1 MRKPLA
7 VLCASFLVAVSGTSG
22 AGLRC
27 LQLLPQPDNS
37 VNGDFK
43 GTSPVTFAVPSD
55 QALEIRI
62 EKDGYQ
68 AADVQN
74 LPTERSG
81 YGIWDVVGGII
92 PLIVDRS

>member
-1 MRKPLA
+1 M
-7 VLCASFLVAVSGTSG
+7 
-22 AGLRC
+22 
-27 LQLLPQPDNS
+27 
-37 VNGDFK
+37 NGDFK

-55 QALEIRI
+55 QALDIRI

-92 PLIVDRS
+92 PLIVDRSDGAIMGHQQTTMAIHLERQ